1 MERKK
6 TQRLG
11 LLRYEKLDLRYCVMS
26 TFWEQLQ
33 DAFIRGL
40 PSARDFA
47 SFPAIKALLD
57 APDDVE
63 VTIDDFTALRDN
75 VPEYVAEFQ
84 RHQKLAIQ
92 ELIEKELDIKIPPD
106 VDVYKL
112 AIATVICCQCYT
124 SLVDEVCP
132 YGCFN
137 EECSNDEDI
146 DWSAPDACESALN
159 SIAGCHPWS
168 LLPEGLKERR
178 WPLLLYLIDCVGE
191 DPARVTVAEMEQKTT
206 RWICNG
212 PCKSN
217 NARMIMGWRAVVR

>member
-6 TQRLG
+6 TRRLG

-92 ELIEKELDIKIPPD
+92 ELIEKELDLEIRPADPKQDVSIPIK
-106 VDVYKL
+106 
-112 AIATVICCQCYT
+112 YT
-124 SLVDEVCP
+124 QLCAV
-132 YGCFN
+132 
-137 EECSNDEDI
+137 
-146 DWSAPDACESALN
+146 
-159 SIAGCHPWS
+159 
-168 LLPEGLKERR
+168 LLMY
-178 WPLLLYLIDCVGE
+178 LYPTI
-191 DPARVTVAEMEQKTT
+191 
-206 RWICNG
+206 
-212 PCKSN
+212 
-217 NARMIMGWRAVVR
+217 